1 MHIAVFHRRA
11 PVPSLV
17 ILQEPHL
24 LLSSLGISKLCL
36 YQRHEAPLF
45 SAMGESIVH
54 YFVKVNIFEIIF
66 YLYCKYMANSRSALL
81 FYAIFAFNYFFS
93 IF

>member
-1 MHIAVFHRRA
+1 
-11 PVPSLV
+11 
-17 ILQEPHL
+17 
-24 LLSSLGISKLCL
+24 
-36 YQRHEAPLF
+36 
-45 SAMGESIVH
+45 MGESIVH

-81 FYAIFAFNYFFS
+81 FYAIFTFNFFFS